1 MAGNRESA
9 QLKLMAHLAARRIDD
24 KHVDSLFKTRQIVH
38 PYVALGQHSF
48 AINGVER
55 YCAIFPGYGKH
66 PAVKVESNLGI
77 FNVLNAGCRNLDV
90 DCRKRR
96 IAGGIYLSLIHI

>member
-9 QLKLMAHLAARRIDD
+9 QPKLMAHLAARRIYD
-24 KHVDSLFKTRQIVH
+24 KHVDSIFKARQIVH

-48 AINGVER
+48 AVNGVER

-66 PAVKVESNLGI
+66 PAVKVESGRGI
-77 FNVLNAGCRNLDV
+77 FNVLNAGCSNIDV
-90 DCRKRR
+90 LVQ
-96 IAGGIYLSLIHI
+96 GFGL